1 MLGSANF
8 HWGNIIIL
16 GAVSFIDFAIEIN
29 LKFKTNYTRYTSYKE
44 SIEDQIIKT
53 ENEKSNEIA

>member
-44 SIEDQIIKT
+44 SIED
-53 ENEKSNEIA
+53 